1 MSAPTLIPG
10 DVAAVGALAT
20 RLGNVAFE
28 TRYAATQLE
37 RLHTDTWVGKAAD
50 AFGRQAGELP
60 PKLHRAADA
69 FDAAQSAYRTFTV
82 DLAAAQEQARRAI
95 GIWAIADGDTATW
108 RARMETLTTDDP
120 ARSLPDPGAALRSE
134 AAAVFEDALAMVDA
148 SARRAA
154 QALHEAA
161 AAAPHG
167 PGFWSKVWHETC
179 EFADGVWDGSVG
191 LVKFAWEFSP
201 IRAVLDP
208 DGFTR
213 DAEQM
218 GEALWWGAQHPVD
231 FAEAVANEW
240 MEHPAHA
247 VGELVPGL
255 LLAAATGGTG
265 LAPTALREGAQA
277 TADVAASIATKLA
290 VRTRK
295 LSTPNVVEHAASVVD
310 ATLDLGRLGELTL
323 DELAAIDVESVVRHV
338 EIHGGITF
346 TRHADGSYESPAGLI
361 YARDVNTG
369 EHRIV
374 HVLRHGAPDT
384 TKPKHTV
391 FADQLG
397 MFSML
402 DKAWAG
408 RSLHAIGNPKKFV
421 VDMCP
426 PVGINGETRIVI
438 LVMRQ
443 GSSAIR
449 TTFLEP

>member
-191 LVKFAWEFSP
+191 LVKFEWEFSP

-277 TADVAASIATKLA
+277 TADVATSIATKLA
-290 VRTRK
+290 TRVR
-295 LSTPNVVEHAASVVD
+295 E
-310 ATLDLGRLGELTL
+310 LDLASDKGSARIDLLTL
-323 DELAAIDVESVVRHV
+323 TGARFVEQVWGRPETLGDH
-338 EIHGGITF
+338 F
-346 TRHADGSYESPAGLI
+346 D
-361 YARDVNTG
+361 
-369 EHRIV
+369 
-374 HVLRHGAPDT
+374 RHGASVGATSPYDYARLAHEFFVNGVRNGLPIKISKRDGCIRLYDPQRHLFASYNADGTARTFYRPD
-384 TKPKHTV
+384 KPNYW
-391 FADQLG
+391 DG
-397 MFSML
+397 
-402 DKAWAG
+402 
-408 RSLHAIGNPKKFV
+408 
-421 VDMCP
+421 
-426 PVGINGETRIVI
+426 
-438 LVMRQ
+438 Q
-443 GSSAIR
+443 GGSAPW
-449 TTFLEP
+449 TP